1 MPDGLHR
8 LRRRDIGELV
18 ELLEKKPIENLFLLS
33 RLVDGGFNIDRLGC
47 CLYGY
52 WSNGRLIDVCHDG
65 VNIVLASVNDE
76 LTDEAVG
83 GFVRRVG
90 PIRKASAIMGSS
102 TNVEKFFRTLAS
114 AWPRAWARP
123 REIRARQ
130 PLLAIGNTSLVAAD
144 ERVCRIG
151 PENYRPYFEAAV
163 KMYTEE
169 LGISPL
175 DEFNSYQSYIS
186 RLIRQGRSFGACEDG
201 EVWFKTDIGCSYKS
215 FCQIQGVWVA
225 PELRGRGLG
234 VGALAKVIELCA
246 LDYDVVSLYVNDY
259 NTSARRLYEK
269 VGFQEFGCLGT
280 ILY

>member
-1 MPDGLHR
+1 MCIR
-8 LRRRDIGELV
+8 
-18 ELLEKKPIENLFLLS
+18 
-33 RLVDGGFNIDRLGC
+33 DRLGC

-90 PIRKASAIMGSS
+90 PIRKASAIMGS
-102 TNVEKFFRTLAS
+102 NVNIEKFFRTLAS

-186 RLIRQGRSFGACEDG
+186 RPDQAGEIVWRLRGWRGLVQNRYRLQLQELLPDSRRLGRSRAA
-201 EVWFKTDIGCSYKS
+201 WQRIG
-215 FCQIQGVWVA
+215 
-225 PELRGRGLG
+225 RR
-234 VGALAKVIELCA
+234 CA
-246 LDYDVVSLYVNDY
+246 S
-259 NTSARRLYEK
+259 
-269 VGFQEFGCLGT
+269 
-280 ILY
+280 